1 MGSNADLSAKLTKI
15 NDSMA
20 SNSSLLA
27 EIKKLQ
33 VLKRTDA
40 DGVIADSFNQQYQ
53 TLLSSIATLMI
64 SYVEEKRIAD
74 ELKNQ
79 QFPQVGT

>member
-27 EIKKLQ
+27 EIKKYQ
-33 VLKRTDA
+33 ALKRTDA
-40 DGVIADSFNQQYQ
+40 DGVIADSF
-53 TLLSSIATLMI
+53 TLCLRFPCKAYWL
-64 SYVEEKRIAD
+64 RLGFQ
-74 ELKNQ
+74 LKNQ